1 MTVKNANK
9 LILYTNFE
17 QILRIL
23 SEIDPQ
29 QFGTS
34 IGYDKVEGYK
44 TKVTKA

>member
-44 TKVTKA
+44 AKVAKT